1 MENKTMLYSMEE
13 TGRIYSKE
21 VRQILREWEEDQ
33 GDMEKLELAL
43 EILTKLEFLINNQPN
58 PNQMELF

>member
-1 MENKTMLYSMEE
+1 MMLYSMEE

-21 VRQILREWEEDQ
+21 VRQILREWEVDQ
-33 GDMEKLELAL
+33 EDMEKLKSAL
-43 EILTKLEFLINNQPN
+43 EILKKLEWILDNQPN

>member
-21 VRQILREWEEDQ
+21 VRQILREWEVDQ
-33 GDMEKLELAL
+33 EDMEKLKSAL
-43 EILTKLEFLINNQPN
+43 EILKKLEWVLNNQPN

>member
-1 MENKTMLYSMEE
+1 MLYSMEE

-21 VRQILREWEEDQ
+21 VRQILREWEVDQ
-33 GDMEKLELAL
+33 EDMEKLKSAL
-43 EILTKLEFLINNQPN
+43 EILKKLEWILDNQPN

>member
-1 MENKTMLYSMEE
+1 MLYSMEE

-21 VRQILREWEEDQ
+21 VRQILREWEVDQ
-33 GDMEKLELAL
+33 EDMEKLKSAL
-43 EILTKLEFLINNQPN
+43 EILKKLEWVLNNQPN

>member
-1 MENKTMLYSMEE
+1 MLYSMEE

-21 VRQILREWEEDQ
+21 VRQILREWEVDQ
-33 GDMEKLELAL
+33 EDMEKLKSAL
-43 EILTKLEFLINNQPN
+43 EILKKLEYLLNNQPN

>member
-1 MENKTMLYSMEE
+1 MLYSMEE

>member
-1 MENKTMLYSMEE
+1 MMLYSMEE

-21 VRQILREWEEDQ
+21 VRQILREWEVDQ
-33 GDMEKLELAL
+33 EDMEKLKSAL
-43 EILTKLEFLINNQPN
+43 EILKKLEWVLNNQPN

>member
-1 MENKTMLYSMEE
+1 MLYSMEE

-33 GDMEKLELAL
+33 EDMEKLKSAL
-43 EILTKLEFLINNQPN
+43 EILKKLEHLLNNQPN

>member
-1 MENKTMLYSMEE
+1 MLYSMEE

-33 GDMEKLELAL
+33 GDMEKLESAL
-43 EILTKLEFLINNQPN
+43 EILQKLEHLLNNPPN

>member
-1 MENKTMLYSMEE
+1 MLYSMEE

-33 GDMEKLELAL
+33 EDMEKLKSAL
-43 EILTKLEFLINNQPN
+43 EILKKLEYLLNNQPN
-58 PNQMELF
+58 LNQMELF

>member
-1 MENKTMLYSMEE
+1 MLYSMEE

-21 VRQILREWEEDQ
+21 VRQILREWEVDQ
-33 GDMEKLELAL
+33 EDMEKLKSAL
-43 EILTKLEFLINNQPN
+43 EILKKLEHLLNNQPN